1 LDEAAI
7 VAYIAETCPGTDVV
21 AGTEGVA
28 AGDTFF
34 IYDPDRNLQAKQR
47 FPFATIVTK
56 DYGDFDNASD
66 LNREGVFRLNVGVSR
81 ETFRSLFGNDRAD
94 GTYDF
99 AALDRLLPH
108 PVYGRQS
115 WVCVLNPSA
124 ETFER
129 VKPLLREAYDIAVA
143 RVQRISQPHRER
155 PDGVEP

>member
-1 LDEAAI
+1 MDQGAI
-7 VAYIAETCPGTDVV
+7 TAYIAETCPGTDVV
-21 AGTEGVA
+21 TGTEGVA

-34 IYDPDRNLQAKQR
+34 IYDPDRNLQDKQR

-56 DYGDFDNASD
+56 DYGDFDNASN

-81 ETFRSLFGNDRAD
+81 ETFRTFFGDE

-99 AALDRLLPH
+99 SALDRLMPH
-108 PVYGRQS
+108 PVYGRQA

-129 VKPLLREAYDIAVA
+129 VKQLVREAYEIAVA
-143 RVQRISQPHRER
+143 RAKARKA
-155 PDGVEP
+155 